1 MKHNICIGFFLA
13 FTFVVHGQHN
23 MLNSIEEKE
32 GWILL
37 FDGKTTESWRG
48 YNQKTFPEHGWE
60 VRDGNLVITFS
71 GKEEEGSAGDIITK
85 ERYANFEL
93 RLEFMLTDSANSGIF
108 YMVTEFE
115 NTPIWHLA
123 PEFQVLDNPT
133 YESMLGD
140 WMDTH
145 RTGDNYDLEAAETD
159 YSKPVGEWN
168 TARIIRKGNHVE
180 HWLNGKL
187 TVQYEISSI
196 KWKRQVE
203 KSKFSEYA
211 MYGMAKQGNIGLQ
224 DHGHEVMYR
233 NIKIRRL

>member
-1 MKHNICIGFFLA
+1 MKHLLSITFFLS
-13 FTFVVHGQHN
+13 FSFIIKGQHN
-23 MLNSIEEKE
+23 TLNTIEEKE

-37 FDGKTTESWRG
+37 FDGETTDEWRG
-48 YNQKTFPEHGWE
+48 YNQKTFPEKGWE

-71 GKEEEGSAGDIITK
+71 GTEEEGSAGDIITN
-85 ERYANFEL
+85 EAFGNFEL

-108 YMVTEFE
+108 YMVREFD

-123 PEFQVLDNPT
+123 PEYQVLDNPT

-145 RTGDNYDLEAAETD
+145 RTGDNYDLEAAAED
-159 YSKPVGEWN
+159 FSKPVGEWN
-168 TARIIRKGNHVE
+168 TARILRNGNHVE

-187 TVQYEISSI
+187 AVRYELNSI

-203 KSKFSEYA
+203 KSKFSKYA

-233 NIKIRRL
+233 NIKIRRI